1 MPDML
6 LTAHTVQMGAL
17 TLVLALIGIGALIV
31 RSVELFDHV
40 DAPPAVDPADELRA
54 GDDLVGPRTRVLV
67 VAMSG
72 DADDARACYSD
83 LRSGALVDLTVAEL
97 RALVRGWVRVDRLG
111 AR

>member
-17 TLVLALIGIGALIV
+17 TLVLALLGIGALIV
-31 RSVELFDHV
+31 RFVDLIDCI

-67 VAMSG
+67 VAMG
-72 DADDARACYSD
+72 RGEGARACYSD
-83 LRSGALVDLTVAEL
+83 LRSGALVDTSVAEL
-97 RALVRGWVRVDRLG
+97 RAMVRGWTRVDRLG

>member
-17 TLVLALIGIGALIV
+17 TLVMALVGIGALIV
-31 RSVELFDHV
+31 RAIDLFDTIDV
-40 DAPPAVDPADELRA
+40 PPAVDPADDLRA
-54 GDDLVGPRTRVLV
+54 GDDLVGPRGRVLV

-72 DADDARACYSD
+72 EADGARACYSD
-83 LRSGALVDLTVAEL
+83 LQSGALAYVTVAEL

>member
-31 RSVELFDHV
+31 RFIDLFDNV
-40 DAPPAVDPADELRA
+40 DALPAVDPADELRA
-54 GDDLVGPRTRVLV
+54 GDDLVGPRGRVLV

-83 LRSGALVDLTVAEL
+83 LQSGALDYVTVAEL
-97 RALVRGWVRVDRLG
+97 RALVRGWTRVDRMG